1 MQNINEKYQM
11 YLQNTEYKGK
21 LFEKAVLISLIE
33 WLNLGKKWLAGTNM
47 RTLLTAGNDDTFS
60 IDQPISSYQN
70 ENFQFVEE
78 ETVRLDEHN
87 EMLNQGDTNVT
98 FRHLQREYCE
108 EELYFRLH
116 HGRIQKLSRVAD
128 IEKTVCIN
136 PKSECVQGVL
146 RGVIVK
152 LLKGRLVNYALS
164 RG

>member
-1 MQNINEKYQM
+1 MS
-11 YLQNTEYKGK
+11 LQNTEYKGK
-21 LFEKAVLISLIE
+21 LLEKAMLISLIE

-47 RTLLTAGNDDTFS
+47 RTLLRAGNDDTFS

-70 ENFQFVEE
+70 ENVQFVEE

-98 FRHLQREYCE
+98 LRHLQREYSE

-136 PKSECVQGVL
+136 PKSKCVQGVL

>member
-1 MQNINEKYQM
+1 MS
-11 YLQNTEYKGK
+11 LQNTEYKGK
-21 LFEKAVLISLIE
+21 LLEKAMLISLIE

-47 RTLLTAGNDDTFS
+47 RTLLTVGNDDTFS

-70 ENFQFVEE
+70 ENVQFVEE

-98 FRHLQREYCE
+98 LRHLQREYSE

-136 PKSECVQGVL
+136 PKSKCVQGVL

>member
-1 MQNINEKYQM
+1 MS
-11 YLQNTEYKGK
+11 LQNTEYKGK
-21 LFEKAVLISLIE
+21 LLEKAMLISLIE

-47 RTLLTAGNDDTFS
+47 RTLLRAGNDDTFS

-70 ENFQFVEE
+70 ENVQFVEE

-98 FRHLQREYCE
+98 FRHLQREYSE

-136 PKSECVQGVL
+136 PKSKCVQGVL

>member
-1 MQNINEKYQM
+1 MS
-11 YLQNTEYKGK
+11 LQNTEYKGK
-21 LFEKAVLISLIE
+21 LLEKAMLISLIE

-47 RTLLTAGNDDTFS
+47 RTLLRAGNDDTFS

-70 ENFQFVEE
+70 ENVQFVEE

-98 FRHLQREYCE
+98 FRHLQREYSE

-164 RG
+164 RGWVDDKAF

>member
-1 MQNINEKYQM
+1 MS
-11 YLQNTEYKGK
+11 LQNTEYKGK
-21 LFEKAVLISLIE
+21 LFEKAKLISLIE

-47 RTLLTAGNDDTFS
+47 RTLLRAGNDDTFS

-70 ENFQFVEE
+70 ENVQFVEE
-78 ETVRLDEHN
+78 GAVRLDEHN

-98 FRHLQREYCE
+98 LRHLQSEYSE

-136 PKSECVQGVL
+136 PKSKCVQGVL

>member
-1 MQNINEKYQM
+1 MS
-11 YLQNTEYKGK
+11 LQNTEYKGK
-21 LFEKAVLISLIE
+21 LFEKAMLISLIE

-47 RTLLTAGNDDTFS
+47 RTLLRAGNDDTFS

-70 ENFQFVEE
+70 ENVQFVVE

-98 FRHLQREYCE
+98 LRHLQREYSE

-136 PKSECVQGVL
+136 PKSKCVQGVL

>member
-1 MQNINEKYQM
+1 M
-11 YLQNTEYKGK
+11 
-21 LFEKAVLISLIE
+21 LISLIE

-47 RTLLTAGNDDTFS
+47 RTLLRAGNDDTFS

-70 ENFQFVEE
+70 ENVQFVEE

-98 FRHLQREYCE
+98 LRHLQREYSE

-136 PKSECVQGVL
+136 PKSKCVQGVL

>member
-1 MQNINEKYQM
+1 MS
-11 YLQNTEYKGK
+11 LQNTEYKDK
-21 LFEKAVLISLIE
+21 LFEKAMLISLIE

-47 RTLLTAGNDDTFS
+47 RTFLTAGNDDTFS
-60 IDQPISSYQN
+60 IDQLLSSYQN
-70 ENFQFVEE
+70 ENVQYVEG
-78 ETVRLDEHN
+78 ETVRLDKHY

-98 FRHLQREYCE
+98 SGHLQREHSE

-128 IEKTVCIN
+128 IEKKVCIN
-136 PKSECVQGVL
+136 PGSECVQGVL

-152 LLKGRLVNYALS
+152 LLKGRLMNCALS

>member
-1 MQNINEKYQM
+1 MS
-11 YLQNTEYKGK
+11 LQNTEYKGK
-21 LFEKAVLISLIE
+21 LLEKAMLISLIE

-47 RTLLTAGNDDTFS
+47 RTLLRAGNDDTFS

-70 ENFQFVEE
+70 ENVQFVEG

-98 FRHLQREYCE
+98 FRHLQREYSE

-136 PKSECVQGVL
+136 PKSKCVQGVL

>member
-1 MQNINEKYQM
+1 MS
-11 YLQNTEYKGK
+11 LQNTEYKGK
-21 LFEKAVLISLIE
+21 LFEKAMLISLIE

-47 RTLLTAGNDDTFS
+47 RTLLRAGNDDTFS

-70 ENFQFVEE
+70 ENVQFVEE

-98 FRHLQREYCE
+98 LRHLQREYSE

-136 PKSECVQGVL
+136 PKSKCVQGVL